1 MVGDLMPQGQTDA
14 ALELGFARAGRFQ
27 IALIEQDA
35 RRQVAAGIRTHHVL
49 AAEARIETEQGLR
62 PLEASRFGA
71 GQGPHVDLKVI
82 EQTPD
87 VVGQFRQTGLG
98 QLVEPLR
105 VSFTARFYTIAARAA
120 LWYRRGMTQLPAKD
134 WDTVEPFPFSAAR
147 KSFRGPTSN
156 KDLLSMSYY
165 RRPDGSMVAVA
176 AFGPL
181 SEGAPGQ
188 VHGGMVLTELD
199 EALGAAAWLA
209 GHPVLTVR
217 LETEFRAAVPVSAH
231 LLVET
236 RILSTRHRLIVV
248 EGSLLGE
255 GGKVY
260 ARAKGRFLELGAAAH
275 ERIFGKKRA

>member
-1 MVGDLMPQGQTDA
+1 M
-14 ALELGFARAGRFQ
+14 
-27 IALIEQDA
+27 
-35 RRQVAAGIRTHHVL
+35 
-49 AAEARIETEQGLR
+49 TE
-62 PLEASRFGA
+62 
-71 GQGPHVDLKVI
+71 
-82 EQTPD
+82 
-87 VVGQFRQTGLG
+87 
-98 QLVEPLR
+98 
-105 VSFTARFYTIAARAA
+105 
-120 LWYRRGMTQLPAKD
+120 LPAKD
-134 WDTVEPFPFSAAR
+134 WVPVEPFPFAAAR
-147 KSFRGPTSN
+147 KSFRGPTSREE
-156 KDLLSMSYY
+156 LISMSYY
-165 RRPDGSMVAVA
+165 RRRDGIMVALA

-188 VHGGMVLTELD
+188 VHGGMVLTVLD

-260 ARAKGRFLELGAAAH
+260 ARAKGRFMELDPSAH